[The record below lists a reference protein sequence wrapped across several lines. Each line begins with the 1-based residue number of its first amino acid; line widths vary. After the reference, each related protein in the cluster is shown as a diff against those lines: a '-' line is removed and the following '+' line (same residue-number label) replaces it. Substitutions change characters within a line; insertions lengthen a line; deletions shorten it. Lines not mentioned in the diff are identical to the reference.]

1 MQIPHKPTVL
11 IILDGWGIAPPSPS
25 NPITIAKTPN
35 FDWLISTFPTLSLQA
50 SGEAVGLPWGEM
62 GNSEVGHLNLGAGRI
77 VYQDLPR
84 ISRAITDSTFFKND
98 AFLKAIEHAKQNK
111 STLHIMGLTSSGG
124 VHSSIDHLEALIELA
139 KQSEI
144 KNLYLHLFLDGRDA
158 PRDSGLG
165 FVQRIQKKLE
175 NLKIGKIASLS
186 GRFYAMDRDNR
197 WDREERAYKAIVFGE
212 ATEYASDPLTAIKH
226 SYAKGVYDEEF
237 IPTVIGKEGKP
248 TITVKDDDAVI
259 FFNFRP
265 DRARQLTK
273 AFVLPGFDKF
283 SRPHYLKHLFF
294 VTMTEYDKDLP
305 VVVAF
310 PPELINFPMGR
321 LVSELGLKQLHIA
334 ETEKYAHVS
343 YFFNGG
349 NEVPYKGQDN
359 VIIPSPGVS
368 SYDQKPGMSA
378 DELTTRMLKEMAKKK
393 YDFIVANYANAD
405 MVGHTGN
412 IDATVQGVE
421 AVDECLGKV
430 VKKVL
435 EYDGLVF
442 ITADHGNGEE
452 LTNLQTGAL
461 DKEHSVNPVPFIAV
475 SKSWEGQVVY
485 RDLIQQHDLSM
496 LPPSGILSDVA
507 VTILTY
513 MGIAPA
519 EEMTGHNLLL
529 S

>member
-1 MQIPHKPTVL
+1 MPIPHKPTIL

-35 FDWLISTFPTLSLQA
+35 FDWMIGNFPTLSLQA

-62 GNSEVGHLNLGAGRI
+62 GNSEVGHLNLGAGKI

-84 ISRAITDSTFFKND
+84 ISRAITEGSFFKNE
-98 AFLKAIEHAKQNK
+98 AFIKATEHAKKNK
-111 STLHIMGLTSSGG
+111 SALHLMGLTSSGG
-124 VHSSIDHLEALIELA
+124 VHSSIDHLEALMELA
-139 KQSEI
+139 KQQEVS
-144 KNLYLHLFLDGRDA
+144 NVYLHLFLDGRDA
-158 PRDSGLG
+158 PRDSGMG
-165 FVQRIQKKLE
+165 FVQRVQKKCE
-175 NLKIGKIASLS
+175 ELKIGKIATLC
-186 GRFYAMDRDNR
+186 GRYYAMDRDNR
-197 WDREERAYKAIVFGE
+197 WDREERAYKAMVMGE
-212 ATEYASDPLTAIKH
+212 ADNYAADPVAAIKH
-226 SYAKGVYDEEF
+226 GYGKSMYDEEF
-237 IPTVIGKEGKP
+237 VPTVIGRSGKP
-248 TITVKDDDAVI
+248 TVTVGDDDAVI

-283 SRPHYLKHLFF
+283 NRPHYLKHLFF

-305 VVVAF
+305 VIVAF
-310 PPELINFPMGR
+310 PPELITNPMGR
-321 LVSELGLKQLHIA
+321 LISEMGLKQLHIA
-334 ETEKYAHVS
+334 ETEKYAHVT

-349 NEVPYKGQDN
+349 NEQPYKGQDN
-359 VIIPSPGVS
+359 VIVPSPSVS
-368 SYDQKPGMSA
+368 SYDQKPAMSA
-378 DELTTRMLKEMAKKK
+378 LELSDRMLKEVAKNK

-412 IDATVQGVE
+412 IEATVQSVE
-421 AVDECLGKV
+421 VVDECIGKV

-435 EYDGLVF
+435 EHDGLVF

-452 LTNLQTGAL
+452 LTNLQTGAI
-461 DKEHSVNPVPFIAV
+461 DKEHSVNPVPFIAI
-475 SKSWEGQVVY
+475 SKAWEGQMLY

-513 MGIAPA
+513 MGIAPSDD
-519 EEMTGHNLLL
+519 MTGHNLLL
-529 S
+529 T